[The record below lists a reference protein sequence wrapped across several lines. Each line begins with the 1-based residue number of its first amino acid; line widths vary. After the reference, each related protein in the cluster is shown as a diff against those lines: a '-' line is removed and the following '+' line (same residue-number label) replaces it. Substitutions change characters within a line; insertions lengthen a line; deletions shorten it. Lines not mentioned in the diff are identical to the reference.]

1 MIRLFA
7 AVLSPKDPLF
17 HSVQTGWRYLYRLW
31 SSQTENNLQHFSRP
45 GYSYRFHSP
54 NTFRA
59 GRDQPPKRDRLEFPE
74 NLRGARAWRTRPQ
87 KGADCGPPAEEH
99 PYDEHAEFCVPAP

>member
-59 GRDQPPKRDRLEFPE
+59 GRDQPPKRELLGFPDNFE
-74 NLRGARAWRTRPQ
+74 AQGR
-87 KGADCGPPAEEH
+87 
-99 PYDEHAEFCVPAP
+99 HAHVA